1 MNLEVYLVIYQKIPS
16 KDIGNINII
25 QNLTQCYMY
34 VTLILGQHQLQSD
47 DLSCSYES
55 RIKSNLL
62 SISPINRGYL
72 NYKLNA

>member
-1 MNLEVYLVIYQKIPS
+1 MDLEVYLVIYQKIPS

-25 QNLTQCYMY
+25 QNLTQRCMY
-34 VTLILGQHQLQSD
+34 VTLTLGQQQLHSD
-47 DLSCSYES
+47 DLSCSYEP

-62 SISPINRGYL
+62 PVSPINRGYL